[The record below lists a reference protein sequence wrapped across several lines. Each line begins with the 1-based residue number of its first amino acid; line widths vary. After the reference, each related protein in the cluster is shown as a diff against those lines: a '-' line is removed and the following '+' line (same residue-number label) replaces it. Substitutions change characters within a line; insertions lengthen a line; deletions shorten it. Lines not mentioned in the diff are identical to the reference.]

1 MGSPWLKVRSS
12 RLASRSACAWWR
24 SDMGMPDPVYL
35 VAILVLL
42 SLAPFVAIM
51 VTSFVKLV
59 VVLSLVRNA
68 MGVQQTPPNMVI
80 NGLAVILT
88 VYIMAPV
95 AQDAFD
101 ILQAKKPDLKNIE
114 SVKESVIACME
125 PLKKFLVK
133 HTHMKERKFFVE
145 TA

>member
-1 MGSPWLKVRSS
+1 M
-12 RLASRSACAWWR
+12 
-24 SDMGMPDPVYL
+24 
-35 VAILVLL
+35 LL

-101 ILQAKKPDLKNIE
+101 IIQGRKPDLKNIE
-114 SVKESVIACME
+114 SVKESVIASME

-145 TA
+145 TAKKLWPPERAATVTDEDFLVLVPALLCPSSCRPFRSGF

>member
-1 MGSPWLKVRSS
+1 
-12 RLASRSACAWWR
+12 
-24 SDMGMPDPVYL
+24 
-35 VAILVLL
+35 
-42 SLAPFVAIM
+42 
-51 VTSFVKLV
+51 
-59 VVLSLVRNA
+59 
-68 MGVQQTPPNMVI
+68 MVI

-101 ILQAKKPDLKNIE
+101 ILEAKKPDLKNIE

-145 TA
+145 TAKFEFGIPRSLSSAAVSQVRWWGTEMVVGVQLLIRTPAGLAGKRQKIG